1 MATSQ
6 DLGTP
11 KCSAEERAWLL
22 VYQKR
27 LTGLYLTEAFNKQFP
42 PARSHR
48 VVSRHVTCIRNCT
61 DVVRLQLQN
70 LAEQFPWYERPPQ
83 EGEAGYAAMKKLQKQ
98 EEARERIKEKK
109 RDLEGA
115 ADGGEHN
122 ARADTDDD
130 GTPTH
135 TGRAP
140 REAEAARTTL
150 AGEAQLFRETI
161 ES

>member
-1 MATSQ
+1 
-6 DLGTP
+6 
-11 KCSAEERAWLL
+11 
-22 VYQKR
+22 
-27 LTGLYLTEAFNKQFP
+27 
-42 PARSHR
+42 
-48 VVSRHVTCIRNCT
+48 
-61 DVVRLQLQN
+61 
-70 LAEQFPWYERPPQ
+70 
-83 EGEAGYAAMKKLQKQ
+83 MKKLQKQ